1 MGLCR
6 AQRSK
11 VQHRSTDLPC
21 MHSCR
26 HSNGSTARGAF
37 CLVPHLWW
45 ADVFWA
51 PQTPALICIVN
62 NMQQKTL
69 INKIIS
75 KHLKFFFFFL
85 FLVESYSIL
94 HCLKGKMQALRHE
107 TPSSQATCREWP
119 LLSSVGPPGPRGQ
132 DLLSAVCSQLL
143 GFPPPINRKVL

>member
-75 KHLKFFFFFL
+75 KHLKFFFFFS
-85 FLVESYSIL
+85 FSGWIL
-94 HCLKGKMQALRHE
+94 QYPPLPQRQNASSKARDPKQPSNMQGM
-107 TPSSQATCREWP
+107 TSP
-119 LLSSVGPPGPRGQ
+119 LLCGPFWPPGSGFTQRC
-132 DLLSAVCSQLL
+132 LLAASGIPTS
-143 GFPPPINRKVL
+143 NRKVL